1 MSTRL
6 SIPAQ
11 EAHVVRVFDVVE
23 AADAPLSDADVL
35 AALGAGGDLRT
46 DEIELF
52 DLSDLQDMPL
62 SVYLAEGHGIAD
74 AELSGM
80 RGRLDGL
87 GGRVLILP
95 SRAFGGA
102 AMTLAPCAALRLVG
116 RFEEEVEPV
125 SFDALPAGGAQGS
138 TGDGYKPGRK
148 QPGMRRAALVLV
160 GLLVAVAVLVAV
172 LVIRA

>member
-6 SIPAQ
+6 NIPAQ
-11 EAHVVRVFDVVE
+11 EAHVVRVFDVLE
-23 AADAPLSDADVL
+23 AADAPLSDEDVL

-46 DEIELF
+46 EEIELF
-52 DLSDLQDMPL
+52 DLSDLQDMSL
-62 SVYLAEGHGIAD
+62 SEYLAEGHGIPD

-102 AMTLAPCAALRLVG
+102 AMTLTPGGALRLVG
-116 RFEEEVEPV
+116 SFEEEVTPV
-125 SFDALPAGGAQGS
+125 SFDALPSGGARGAVPS
-138 TGDGYKPGRK
+138 AGRPGTSR
-148 QPGMRRAALVLV
+148 PGLRRAALALV

>member
-1 MSTRL
+1 MSTTL
-6 SIPAQ
+6 DIPAQ

-23 AADAPLSDADVL
+23 AAEAPLSDADVL
-35 AALGAGGDLRT
+35 AALGAEGDLRT

-62 SVYLAEGHGIAD
+62 SEYLAEGHGVPD
-74 AELSGM
+74 SELAGM

-102 AMTLAPCAALRLVG
+102 AMTLAPGAALRLVG
-116 RFEEEVEPV
+116 RFEEDVAPV
-125 SFDALPAGGAQGS
+125 SFDALPSGGAQGS
-138 TGDGYKPGRK
+138 ARAACRADTP
-148 QPGMRRAALVLV
+148 QPGLRRAALVLV